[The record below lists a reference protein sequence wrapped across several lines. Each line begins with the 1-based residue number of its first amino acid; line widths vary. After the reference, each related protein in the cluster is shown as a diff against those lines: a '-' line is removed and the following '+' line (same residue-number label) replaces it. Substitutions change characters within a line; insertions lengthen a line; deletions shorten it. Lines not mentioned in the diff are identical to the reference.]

1 MDSPLDLYLQELRTS
16 LKGKVSRFKLNEI
29 IEESRCHLEELILES
44 VAQGKSRTEAEQVAI
59 ESFGEANQVRS
70 WFLSAHQVPPL
81 CKAAR
86 WPVVVL
92 ASFILLHNYLPFF
105 LLPGSVGSPV
115 VYINLTLGLMIWA
128 CIKAKRITL
137 PATIPAVA
145 LYSIGLFIYMAAF
158 CVPRPGEHGE
168 WIINRATA
176 TSHIQQAKVDL
187 PKAERRLD
195 LQKQG
200 HELFKTEWEP
210 VNVPAPFK
218 NAEGYATPMLLQ
230 AMDYPNVRFYV
241 NGERSS
247 GLEQTWGD
255 AREYWQGQPLTES
268 PLEGELVTADIAST
282 MRDIQVNQRVIDELP
297 GLLKAKWQDH
307 AALYA
312 QTAAM
317 QGFLPLYFA
326 LVGDLIGAAIRLV
339 RKLIKA
345 KRRNRMLL
353 T

>member
-1 MDSPLDLYLQELRTS
+1 MDSPLDLYLLELRNS

-29 IEESRCHLEELILES
+29 IEESRCHLEDLILES
-44 VAQGKSRTEAEQVAI
+44 VALGMTRAEAEQVAI
-59 ESFGEANQVRS
+59 ESFGEADQVRS
-70 WFLSAHQVPPL
+70 WFLSAHQIPPL
-81 CKAAR
+81 WKAAR

-187 PKAERRLD
+187 AKAERRLD
-195 LQKQG
+195 LQKEG

-218 NAEGYATPMLLQ
+218 NPKGYATPMFFQ
-230 AMDYPNVRFYV
+230 AIDYPNVSFYI
-241 NGERSS
+241 NGERSE
-247 GLEQTWGD
+247 GLENTWEE
-255 AREYWQGQPLTES
+255 ARVYWKGQPLTKS
-268 PLEGELVTADIAST
+268 PIEGNPVTADIAST
-282 MRDIQVNQRVIDELP
+282 MRDIQTNKRVIAELP
-297 GLLKAKWQDH
+297 GLLKTKWQDH

-312 QTAAM
+312 RSAAM

-326 LVGDLIGAAIRLV
+326 LVGDLLGAAIRLV
-339 RKLIKA
+339 RRLIKA